1 WPRSEPRTSL
11 SSRTAPGIT
20 AKKNASTAPCRSSG
34 HTAKSSLPTPTEPPP
49 LPPGSRLTTLN
60 DVTPHSAAS
69 RRSAGCHQPD
79 GRVHLEVPG
88 RVDPEVHPG
97 QSARPHGQAV
107 GDLQVGPAGRG
118 VRLREHHRGA
128 GVTVFADRLLQRDL
142 PEERDGSA
150 HRAGEVL
157 RDLLAAP

>member
-79 GRVHLEVPG
+79 GRVHLADDTTP
-88 RVDPEVHPG
+88 DQNG
-97 QSARPHGQAV
+97 QS
-107 GDLQVGPAGRG
+107 
-118 VRLREHHRGA
+118 
-128 GVTVFADRLLQRDL
+128 
-142 PEERDGSA
+142 
-150 HRAGEVL
+150 HRARVGAV
-157 RDLLAAP
+157 APSVGRSQPKRPET